1 VNIYFIIS
9 FASYIFG
16 EIMFRSF
23 TIVLLAFTIL
33 SANFSRLFVFAGF
46 ELNRD
51 YIAAELCVN
60 KAKPEL
66 NCKGRCFLA
75 EKLKKAQEKEKKQE
89 KELQKSCFQEASIAS
104 NKGFF
109 FQTELLDIIN
119 TEAIVPSLA
128 KRSVFIFHPPQA

>member
-1 VNIYFIIS
+1 
-9 FASYIFG
+9 
-16 EIMFRSF
+16 MFRSL

-60 KAKPEL
+60 KDKPEL
-66 NCKGRCFLA
+66 NCNGRCFLA

-89 KELQKSCFQEASIAS
+89 KELQKSCFQEAFVTS

-109 FQTELLDIIN
+109 FQTTLIDIIN
-119 TEAIVPSLA
+119 TEEIIPSLS
-128 KRSVFIFHPPQA
+128 KRSSFIFHPPKA